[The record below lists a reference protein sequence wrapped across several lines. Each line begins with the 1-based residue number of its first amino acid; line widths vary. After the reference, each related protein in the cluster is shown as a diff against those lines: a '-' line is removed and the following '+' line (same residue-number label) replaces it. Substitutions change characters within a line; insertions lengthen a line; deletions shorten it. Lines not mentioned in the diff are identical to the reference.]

1 MSSNLK
7 TMKLTA
13 ILSGGFLIVTFIICL
28 NKSYEWFSIKWLSN
42 DFLLTV
48 FGGLFAST
56 LVVLIC
62 EWQKYFFNKRSVE
75 DFLWNN
81 TINLYAKV
89 LIMKNSVDKEL
100 SAPVR
105 HINLSMLDEC
115 SNIAEHI
122 LSNGYYVDYSTFCKK
137 QSLAVALKEFYQQ
150 KPLLERII
158 RECVCLKI
166 AGKNDEIYALTNN
179 QILNYKVTN
188 KDTETFKALT
198 ILSNNFIKAIG
209 IIEWLLAKID
219 YSGRYKWQ
227 DSNKSIKENY
237 NEIFK
242 DFSYEDF
249 LKQYEEK
256 S

>member
-1 MSSNLK
+1 
-7 TMKLTA
+7 MKLTA
-13 ILSGGFLIVTFIICL
+13 ILSGGFLIVTFTVCL
-28 NKSYEWFSIKWLSN
+28 NMSYEWFSIKWLSN

-105 HINLSMLDEC
+105 QINLSMLDEC
-115 SNIAEHI
+115 SNIAEHV

-137 QSLAVALKEFYQQ
+137 QSLSIALKEFYQQ

-219 YSGRYKWQ
+219 YLGRYKWQ

>member
-13 ILSGGFLIVTFIICL
+13 ILSACFFIATFAICL
-28 NKSYEWFSIKWLSN
+28 NISYRWFSIKWLSN
-42 DFLLTV
+42 DLLLTI

-75 DFLWNN
+75 DYLWGN

-89 LIMKNSVDKEL
+89 LIMKNAVEKEL
-100 SAPVR
+100 MAPLR
-105 HINLSMLDEC
+105 RINLSMLDEC

-166 AGKNDEIYALTNN
+166 AGNNDEIYALTNN

-256 S
+256 

>member
-13 ILSGGFLIVTFIICL
+13 ILSGCLLIATFAICL
-28 NKSYEWFSIKWLSN
+28 NKSYGWFNIKWLSN
-42 DFLLTV
+42 DFLLTI

-62 EWQKYFFNKRSVE
+62 EWQKYFFNKRGVE

-100 SAPVR
+100 VAPER
-105 HINLSMLDEC
+105 RINLSMLDEC
-115 SNIAEHI
+115 SNIAKHI
-122 LSNGYYVDYSTFCKK
+122 LSSGYYVDYSTICKK
-137 QSLAVALKEFYQQ
+137 QSLSVALKEFYLK
-150 KPLLERII
+150 KPLLERIVGD
-158 RECVCLKI
+158 CDCLKI
-166 AGKNDEIYALTNN
+166 AGINDEINGLTKNPL
-179 QILNYKVTN
+179 QNYKVTN
-188 KDTETFKALT
+188 KDPETFKALT

-219 YSGRYKWQ
+219 YSGRYNWQ

-237 NEIFK
+237 NQIFK

-249 LKQYEEK
+249 LKQYK
-256 S
+256 K

>member
-100 SAPVR
+100 SAPVHR
-105 HINLSMLDEC
+105 INLSMLEEC
-115 SNIAEHI
+115 SNIAENI

-137 QSLAVALKEFYQQ
+137 QSLALALKEFYQK

-158 RECVCLKI
+158 RECVYLKI
-166 AGKNDEIYALTNN
+166 AGMTDEINVLANN
-179 QILNYKVTN
+179 EILNYKVTN
-188 KDTETFKALT
+188 KDPETFKTLT
-198 ILSNNFIKAIG
+198 ILSNNLIKAIG